1 MKTFFLIAL
10 CLCFAA
16 VAMADVKIVQKVK
29 SGPMMGQPG
38 KDTTMTM
45 LVKGRKARI
54 ETAMVQSGAY
64 QIIDLDAGKVYVVEP
79 AKKQVMVMTTDM
91 LKQTA
96 GMMTQLNGGKPVKPV
111 VEKPGTTHTYNGY
124 KCEDVKVTTT
134 GVMAFTSVSCIS
146 SAIDVKEFDP
156 FKEFSQ
162 DFSRAF
168 GVDATG
174 GLTGFPVHSDTKMSM
189 MGQNIDSST
198 DLVSISH
205 DAIADSA
212 FVIPPDYKVQEMKMP
227 AQKQQ

>member
-1 MKTFFLIAL
+1 MKTFFLITL

-16 VAMADVKIVQKVK
+16 GAMADVKIVQKVK
-29 SGPMMGQPG
+29 SGPMMGRPG

-54 ETAMVQSGAY
+54 DAMGQGEAY
-64 QIIDLDAGKVYVVEP
+64 QIIDLDSGKVYMVEP
-79 AKKQVMVMTTDM
+79 AKKMVMVMTADM

-134 GVMAFTSVSCIS
+134 GVVAFTSVSCIS
-146 SAIDVKEFDP
+146 TAIDVKEFEP

-168 GVDATG
+168 GVDAMG
-174 GLTGFPVHSDTKMSM
+174 GLTGFPVHSDTKMMM

-198 DLVSISH
+198 DLVSINH
-205 DAIADSA
+205 DAISDSVFA
-212 FVIPPDYKVQEMKMP
+212 IPPDYKVQDMKMP
-227 AQKQQ
+227 APKQQ

>member
-1 MKTFFLIAL
+1 MKRFSLIAL

-16 VAMADVKIVQKVK
+16 VALADVKIVQKIK

-54 ETAMVQSGAY
+54 DAMMKGDAY
-64 QIIDLDAGKVYVVEP
+64 QIIDLDAAKVYVVEP

-168 GVDATG
+168 GVDAMG
-174 GLTGFPVHSDTKMSM
+174 GMTGFPVHSDTKMAI

-205 DAIADSA
+205 DPIADSV